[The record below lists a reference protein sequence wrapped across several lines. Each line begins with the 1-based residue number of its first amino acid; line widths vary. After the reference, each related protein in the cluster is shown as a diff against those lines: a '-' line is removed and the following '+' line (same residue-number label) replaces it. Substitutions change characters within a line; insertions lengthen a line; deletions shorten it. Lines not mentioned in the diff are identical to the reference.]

1 MNVHEV
7 RTGIIEISY
16 QSIISHNFEE
26 KVSCEAL
33 NNIFSI
39 INTLFPLRIVFAA
52 EPGKPVRFL
61 LHIYCC
67 NFLKCYFRLP
77 GPREK
82 KLAKPKYSIPKMS
95 I

>member
-39 INTLFPLRIVFAA
+39 LNTLFPLRIVFAA